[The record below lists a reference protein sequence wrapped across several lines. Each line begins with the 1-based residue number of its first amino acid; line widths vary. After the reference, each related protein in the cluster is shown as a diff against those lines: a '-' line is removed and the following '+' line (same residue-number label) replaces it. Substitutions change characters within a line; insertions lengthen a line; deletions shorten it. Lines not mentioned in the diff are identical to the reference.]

1 MSYFKMIYD
10 IFSKKDAF
18 WKDVSLWNYRRNEIV
33 QYFGITEVCIGF
45 QSFEN
50 AFVAAKLHLIKTTLR
65 NLN

>member
-1 MSYFKMIYD
+1 MFHYETTEVMKSF
-10 IFSKKDAF
+10 
-18 WKDVSLWNYRRNEIV
+18 

>member
-1 MSYFKMIYD
+1 MKFLPKMELIAKTFHYETTEA
-10 IFSKKDAF
+10 IKSF
-18 WKDVSLWNYRRNEIV
+18 